1 MVILGLVQLEQ
12 IEKGND
18 EVKNN
23 QLPTTNAKHFM
34 QHKVYYYEDKLF
46 DTYNITQQETE
57 KSYKYEKLISSAHA
71 FNYIVLWVNHDLTQL

>member
-1 MVILGLVQLEQ
+1 MINKNTRVIFGLVQLEQ

-46 DTYNITQQETE
+46 DTLTTSHSKRQ
-57 KSYKYEKLISSAHA
+57 KSHINMKS
-71 FNYIVLWVNHDLTQL
+71 